1 MKDKE
6 YFEDY
11 QSGERFASP
20 ARTITEADIHAFA
33 SLTGDWHPLHTD
45 AEFAKNTMFGERIAH
60 GMLVLVIGSALM
72 LRLGQYVTL
81 PKNFIAFYGIDQV
94 RFTNPVRIGD
104 TIRCESE
111 IMEMSAKDEQ
121 RGVVTAKSE
130 IKNQRDE
137 VCCAYSARFLC
148 MRRPA
153 KE

>member
-1 MKDKE
+1 MDEKE

-11 QSGERFASP
+11 SVGEKTVSP

-45 AEFAKNTMFGERIAH
+45 AEFARNTMFGERIAH
-60 GMLVLVIGSALM
+60 GMLVLVIGSALT
-72 LRLGQYVTL
+72 LRLGQHVAL
-81 PKNFIAFYGIDQV
+81 PKYFLAFYGIDGV

-104 TIRCESE
+104 TIHCESE
-111 IMEMSAKDEQ
+111 ITEMNAKDER
-121 RGVVTAKSE
+121 RGVITAKSE